1 MIILRKSNGVGRV
14 IGHSVSKW
22 LSRKH
27 GRKHNNNNNNNNN
40 NNSKKNFSATLL
52 NNCQQ

>member
-1 MIILRKSNGVGRV
+1 MIILRKSSGIGGV
-14 IGHSVSKW
+14 IGHSVFKW
-22 LSRKH
+22 LSRKY
-27 GRKHNNNNNNNNN
+27 GRKHNNNN